1 MDIDKLGEQA
11 FKDFWLRWGSRDKNK
26 VNSVLEDTSDSFMGF
41 GSNIDE
47 YWANKDDLVMQHNKE
62 AEQIPEPYNI
72 NFNFINSVQL
82 SDQHILVCG
91 EISLSV
97 KIIKKIIIL
106 ENVRNTLLFKISGN
120 KVLLQHWHCSFPDMG
135 TSGEVVPGA
144 MEPSKYEEVS
154 VFFCDFVGFTSIV
167 SEIPPEQLFRELNDI
182 YQSFDHIMDEEQME
196 KIQVYG
202 DGYLAVCGIPDHYND
217 HAIRCINAGKKV
229 IAFLKERNKV
239 TELQWKVRIGIHTGP
254 LVAGVIGERK
264 FSFNIFG
271 DTVNTAA
278 RLETAS
284 VQGRINISQKTYNH
298 VKDIFMCEHRGEIEV
313 KGKGAIDM
321 YFVN

>member
-1 MDIDKLGEQA
+1 
-11 FKDFWLRWGSRDKNK
+11 
-26 VNSVLEDTSDSFMGF
+26 
-41 GSNIDE
+41 
-47 YWANKDDLVMQHNKE
+47 
-62 AEQIPEPYNI
+62 
-72 NFNFINSVQL
+72 
-82 SDQHILVCG
+82 
-91 EISLSV
+91 
-97 KIIKKIIIL
+97 
-106 ENVRNTLLFKISGN
+106 
-120 KVLLQHWHCSFPDMG
+120 
-135 TSGEVVPGA
+135 
-144 MEPSKYEEVS
+144 
-154 VFFCDFVGFTSIV
+154 
-167 SEIPPEQLFRELNDI
+167 
-182 YQSFDHIMDEEQME
+182 ME

-284 VQGRINISQKTYNH
+284 VQGRINISQKTYN
-298 VKDIFMCEHRGEIEV
+298 
-313 KGKGAIDM
+313 
-321 YFVN
+321 